1 VNLVAQGQRVNEAK
15 QEGRHVTE
23 TVVITGASA
32 GIGRAAAE
40 LFGRRGANVVLIARG
55 SGGLQGAASAV
66 EKAGGSAL
74 AVPTDVADFDAVE
87 RAAAQAE
94 ERFGP
99 IDVWVNVAFTSVFA
113 PFWEIKPDEFRRV
126 TEVSYLGFVH
136 GTMAALARMRPRD
149 RGTIVQVGSA
159 LGYRAIPLQSAY
171 CGAKHAI
178 NGFTESVR
186 CELLHEGSHV
196 RITVVQMPAVNTPQF
211 SWVLSRLP
219 RQPQPVPPIYQPEVA
234 AQGVVFAAD
243 HADRKEHWVGAS
255 TAGTIMA
262 QKFAAPVL
270 DRYLART
277 GFDSQQTDER
287 AVPGRP
293 NNLWHP
299 VDQPP
304 GSDEGAHGAFDGR
317 SHARSAQL
325 TVTERV
331 EEAGATVR
339 RALGSL
345 LGAARP
351 RPAQHPWSAAT
362 QPGDS
367 DALPTGRPTPPSDAG
382 APASDAGAPPVDHDT
397 SLADHDTSLADH
409 DASLADHDASLADP
423 DTAVIDHD
431 TSVPDIDPSLPEP
444 NIAPGVDEQA
454 PSANRHSFLDD
465 VERPLA
471 EQDGRA
477 GDLDAPVTDEDNSWT
492 DHGTV
497 PPTQIDVPPGQGIAS
512 STSTLDDASHD
523 HNDGPSARHTA
534 PDGEG
539 AAPLRLEDL
548 SHDQTDASQAEGD
561 ASPGGPADPAD
572 EPSHQS

>member
-1 VNLVAQGQRVNEAK
+1 
-15 QEGRHVTE
+15 VTE

-32 GIGRAAAE
+32 GIGRATAE

-55 SGGLQGAASAV
+55 EDGLRAAADAV
-66 EKAGGSAL
+66 EAAGGSAL
-74 AVPTDVADFDAVE
+74 AVPTDVSDFDAVE

-94 ERFGP
+94 DRFGP

-136 GTMAALARMRPRD
+136 GTMAALERMRPRD

-171 CGAKHAI
+171 CGAKHAV

-186 CELLHEGSHV
+186 CELLHEGSKV

-293 NNLWHP
+293 NNLWQP

-304 GSDEGAHGAFDGR
+304 GSDEGAHGVFDDR
-317 SHARSAQL
+317 SHGRSAQL

-345 LGAARP
+345 LGAARS
-351 RPAQHPWSAAT
+351 RSAQHPWSAAT
-362 QPGDS
+362 SQQSDA
-367 DALPTGRPTPPSDAG
+367 DALPASDDEAPPSGQDGSPSGQDPSPSGQGSAPAEQG
-382 APASDAGAPPVDHDT
+382 APASDVGAPPVDHDAN
-397 SLADHDTSLADH
+397 LANHDT
-409 DASLADHDASLADP
+409 SLADP
-423 DTAVIDHD
+423 DTAVTDHD
-431 TSVPDIDPSLPEP
+431 TSVPTVDASLPEP
-444 NIAPGVDEQA
+444 NIVSGVDEDA

-465 VERPLA
+465 IDTPLA
-471 EQDGRA
+471 EQDARSVGQDTLR
-477 GDLDAPVTDEDNSWT
+477 PVAERIAWESGQ
-492 DHGTV
+492 GTV
-497 PPTQIDVPPGQGIAS
+497 PPTQIDVPPGQSAAP
-512 STSTLDDASHD
+512 STQDDAPPTGGATPLDLEGLSRDHGDEPRDQRDGQQDQHD
-523 HNDGPSARHTA
+523 
-534 PDGEG
+534 
-539 AAPLRLEDL
+539 AAQ
-548 SHDQTDASQAEGD
+548 DQGD
-561 ASPGGPADPAD
+561 VSPGGPASEAD
-572 EPSHQS
+572 QPSNQQS

>member
-1 VNLVAQGQRVNEAK
+1 M
-15 QEGRHVTE
+15 TE

-32 GIGRAAAE
+32 GIGRATAE

-55 SGGLQGAASAV
+55 EDGLRAAADAV
-66 EKAGGSAL
+66 EAAGGSAL

-87 RAAAQAE
+87 RAAEQAE
-94 ERFGP
+94 DRFGP

-171 CGAKHAI
+171 CGAKHAV

-186 CELLHEGSHV
+186 TELLHEGSKV
-196 RITVVQMPAVNTPQF
+196 RITIVQMPAVNTPQF

-255 TAGTIMA
+255 TAGTIIA

-293 NNLWHP
+293 NNLWQP
-299 VDQPP
+299 VDQAP
-304 GSDEGAHGAFDGR
+304 GSDEGAHGVFDNRAHGR
-317 SHARSAQL
+317 SVQL

-345 LGAARP
+345 LGAARS

-362 QPGDS
+362 SQQADS
-367 DALPTGRPTPPSDAG
+367 DALPASEWEAPPSGQDEPPSGQDDAPSG
-382 APASDAGAPPVDHDT
+382 QDGSPSGLGNASAEPGNAPAAEQGTAASDAGAPPADHDAN
-397 SLADHDTSLADH
+397 LADHDTSLAD
-409 DASLADHDASLADP
+409 P
-423 DTAVIDHD
+423 DTAVTDHD
-431 TSVPDIDPSLPEP
+431 TSVPTVDASLPEP
-444 NIAPGVDEQA
+444 NVVSVVDEDA

-465 VERPLA
+465 IDSPLG
-471 EQDGRA
+471 EQDARSVGQ
-477 GDLDAPVTDEDNSWT
+477 DAPAPGAEPVEAWQS
-492 DHGTV
+492 GQGPV
-497 PPTQIDVPPGQGIAS
+497 PPTQIDVPPGHSAAP
-512 STSTLDDASHD
+512 STQDAAPPTG
-523 HNDGPSARHTA
+523 GPSPLDLEGLSRDQ
-534 PDGEG
+534 PD
-539 AAPLRLEDL
+539 AAQ
-548 SHDQTDASQAEGD
+548 DQGD
-561 ASPGGPADPAD
+561 ASPGESAPEADQ
-572 EPSHQS
+572 PSERL

>member
-1 VNLVAQGQRVNEAK
+1 
-15 QEGRHVTE
+15 VTE

-32 GIGRAAAE
+32 GIGRATAE

-55 SGGLQGAASAV
+55 EDGLAAAADAV
-66 EKAGGSAL
+66 QSAGGSAL
-74 AVPTDVADFDAVE
+74 AVPADVADFDAVD
-87 RAAAQAE
+87 RAAGQAE
-94 ERFGP
+94 DRFGP
-99 IDVWVNVAFTSVFA
+99 IDVWVNAAFTSVFA

-136 GTMAALARMRPRD
+136 GTMVALARMRPRD
-149 RGTIVQVGSA
+149 RGAIVQVGSA

-171 CGAKHAI
+171 CGAKHAV

-186 CELLHEGSHV
+186 CELLHEGSKV

-219 RQPQPVPPIYQPEVA
+219 RHPQPVAPIYQPEVA

-277 GFDSQQTDER
+277 GFDSQQTEER

-293 NNLWHP
+293 SNLWQP

-304 GSDEGAHGAFDGR
+304 GSDEGAHGVFDSQ

-345 LGAARP
+345 VDAARARTP
-351 RPAQHPWSAAT
+351 QHPWSTATSQPTDSGAVAAGQRT
-362 QPGDS
+362 PATDSGDP
-367 DALPTGRPTPPSDAG
+367 ATGAG
-382 APASDAGAPPVDHDT
+382 AVAAGQRTPASDSGAPPVDHDAN
-397 SLADHDTSLADH
+397 LANHDT
-409 DASLADHDASLADP
+409 SLADP
-423 DTAVIDHD
+423 DTAVTDHD
-431 TSVPDIDPSLPEP
+431 TSVPGVDASLPEP
-444 NIAPGVDEQA
+444 NVASGVDEEA

-465 VERPLA
+465 VETPLA
-471 EQDGRA
+471 NQDGRST
-477 GDLDAPVTDEDNSWT
+477 GQDAPVTDEDSDWT
-492 DHGTV
+492 DQGTV
-497 PPTQIDVPPGQGIAS
+497 RPTQVDVPPGQV
-512 STSTLDDASHD
+512 DASHSQ
-523 HNDGPSARHTA
+523 NDGPAAEHTGQA
-534 PDGEG
+534 AEG
-539 AAPLRLEDL
+539 TAPLRLEDL
-548 SHDQTDASQAEGD
+548 SQDRAGASQAQGD
-561 ASPGGPADPAD
+561 ASAGEQTDPAD
-572 EPSHQS
+572 RPSSQS

>member
-1 VNLVAQGQRVNEAK
+1 
-15 QEGRHVTE
+15 VTE

-32 GIGRAAAE
+32 GIGRATAE

-55 SGGLQGAASAV
+55 EDGLRAAADAV
-66 EKAGGSAL
+66 QSAGGTAL

-87 RAAAQAE
+87 RAAEQAE
-94 ERFGP
+94 DRFGP

-136 GTMAALARMRPRD
+136 GTMVALARMRPRD
-149 RGTIVQVGSA
+149 RGAIVQVGSA

-171 CGAKHAI
+171 CGAKHAV

-186 CELLHEGSHV
+186 CELLHEGSKV

-219 RQPQPVPPIYQPEVA
+219 RRPQPVPPIYQPEVA

-277 GFDSQQTDER
+277 GFDSQQTQEP

-293 NNLWHP
+293 NNLWQP

-304 GSDEGAHGAFDGR
+304 GSDEGAHGVFDSQ

-345 LGAARP
+345 LDAARARTP
-351 RPAQHPWSAAT
+351 QHPWSAAT
-362 QPGDS
+362 SQPTDS
-367 DALPTGRPTPPSDAG
+367 GAVSAG
-382 APASDAGAPPVDHDT
+382 QRTPASDAGAPPVDHDAN
-397 SLADHDTSLADH
+397 LANHDTSLADP
-409 DASLADHDASLADP
+409 DA
-423 DTAVIDHD
+423 AVTDHD
-431 TSVPDIDPSLPEP
+431 TSVPDIDASLPEP
-444 NIAPGVDEQA
+444 NVAVGIDEQT

-465 VERPLA
+465 VETPLA
-471 EQDGRA
+471 NQDGRST
-477 GDLDAPVTDEDNSWT
+477 GQDAPVTDEDSDWT
-492 DHGTV
+492 DRGVV
-497 PPTQIDVPPGQGIAS
+497 PPTQVDVPAGQGTAP
-512 STSTLDDASHD
+512 STPRDDASHD
-523 HNDGPSARHTA
+523 QHDGPSAEHNGSAAGGT
-534 PDGEG
+534 EG

-548 SHDQTDASQAEGD
+548 SQDRTDASQTEAD
-561 ASPGGPADPAD
+561 AAAGGHTDPGEQTDPA
-572 EPSHQS
+572 EQQSGQS

>member
-1 VNLVAQGQRVNEAK
+1 MPGSRERTKSGGDDIIEAK

-32 GIGRAAAE
+32 GIGRATAE

-55 SGGLQGAASAV
+55 QDGLQAAVEAV

-74 AVPTDVADFDAVE
+74 AVSADVADYDAVD
-87 RAAAQAE
+87 RAATQAE
-94 ERFGP
+94 ESFGP

-136 GTMAALARMRPRD
+136 GTMAALARMRPRN

-186 CELLHEGSHV
+186 CELLHEGSKI
-196 RITVVQMPAVNTPQF
+196 RITIAQMPAVNTPQF

-219 RQPQPVPPIYQPEVA
+219 RHPQPVPPIYQPEVA

-277 GFDSQQTDER
+277 GFDSQQTEQR
-287 AVPGRP
+287 VAPGRAS
-293 NNLWHP
+293 NLWQP
-299 VDQPP
+299 VDEAT
-304 GSDEGAHGAFDGR
+304 GSDEGAHGVFDGR
-317 SHARSAQL
+317 AHARSAQL

-345 LGAARP
+345 FDAARSRSP
-351 RPAQHPWSAAT
+351 QHPWSAAT
-362 QPGDS
+362 SQQTDPG
-367 DALPTGRPTPPSDAG
+367 AIA
-382 APASDAGAPPVDHDT
+382 ASDAGAPPGDHDAK
-397 SLADHDTSLADH
+397 LADHGTDLADPN
-409 DASLADHDASLADP
+409 ASLADP
-423 DTAVIDHD
+423 DTALVNHD
-431 TSVPDIDPSLPEP
+431 TSVPTIDPSLPEP
-444 NIAPGVDEQA
+444 NVVSAVDEQS

-465 VERPLA
+465 VETPLA
-471 EQDGRA
+471 SQDARA
-477 GDLDAPVTDEDNSWT
+477 VDQDASVTDEDSDWT
-492 DHGTV
+492 DQGVV
-497 PPTQIDVPPGQGIAS
+497 PRTQIDVPPGQSAAAS
-512 STSTLDDASHD
+512 AE
-523 HNDGPSARHTA
+523 DG
-534 PDGEG
+534 
-539 AAPLRLEDL
+539 APLRLEDL
-548 SHDQTDASQAEGD
+548 
-561 ASPGGPADPAD
+561 
-572 EPSHQS
+572 

>member
-1 VNLVAQGQRVNEAK
+1 
-15 QEGRHVTE
+15 VTE

-40 LFGRRGANVVLIARG
+40 LFGRRGANVVLVARG
-55 SGGLQGAASAV
+55 ADGLQAAASAV

-74 AVPTDVADFDAVE
+74 AVPADVADFDAVE

-186 CELLHEGSHV
+186 CELLHEGSQV
-196 RITVVQMPAVNTPQF
+196 RITVAQMPAVNTPQF

-234 AQGVVFAAD
+234 AQGIVFAAD

-277 GFDSQQTDER
+277 GFDSQQTAER

-293 NNLWHP
+293 SNLWQP

-304 GSDEGAHGAFDGR
+304 GSDEGAHGVFDGR

-351 RPAQHPWSAAT
+351 RPPQHPWSAAT
-362 QPGDS
+362 QPADT
-367 DALPTGRPTPPSDAG
+367 DALPTGQQTPPSDGG
-382 APASDAGAPPVDHDT
+382 APAPDAGAPP
-397 SLADHDTSLADH
+397 ADH
-409 DASLADHDASLADP
+409 DANLAGHDASLADP
-423 DTAVIDHD
+423 DTAVTDHD
-431 TSVPDIDPSLPEP
+431 TSVPDIDASLPEQ
-444 NIAPGVDEQA
+444 NGASGVDEDA

-465 VERPLA
+465 IETPLA
-471 EQDGRA
+471 DQDGRPA
-477 GDLDAPVTDEDNSWT
+477 GQDVPVADEDTSWT
-492 DHGTV
+492 DHGIV
-497 PPTQIDVPPGQGIAS
+497 PPTQIDVPPGQGTVS
-512 STSTLDDASHD
+512 STLDDASHEQ
-523 HNDGPSARHTA
+523 NDGPSAPRTA
-534 PDGEG
+534 SAAEG

-548 SHDQTDASQAEGD
+548 SRDRNEASHDRGDASQDQDNAPPD
-561 ASPGGPADPAD
+561 QPAPPPAD
-572 EPSHQS
+572 EPSHQP